1 MKAPFLGV
9 LVLLGALFG
18 SSVAW
23 AQAPDQIPGQAVIE
37 EAQGSY
43 IFVFDPEQVGPS
55 DVPSLA
61 QGLAQEHGAGLRH
74 TFTHALQGFSANIS
88 PAGAARL
95 AENNPLIQY
104 YEPNGVIW
112 AVDQPTS
119 NPNRIQGEAPPGS
132 GGGGPTTPEPP
143 QVIPY
148 GISRV
153 GGFQDVSGLGFN
165 VWVIDSGIDLDHP
178 DLNVGSGVS
187 FISARGKKTADDGN
201 GHGTHVAGTIAA
213 IDNDI
218 DVVGVAAGAVV
229 HPVRVLDNS
238 NMGTIDGAVKGVD
251 WVMANASPGDCA
263 NMSLSASG
271 HWESLHTAV
280 LNAADSGIR
289 FTLAAGNNGYDANNR
304 EPAHVNHANVYTVS
318 AINSSDV
325 FASFSNWGNPPVDFA
340 APGVS
345 VLSTQMGGGVT
356 TKSGTSMAAPHV
368 CGVLTLVNTPGQDGN
383 ATGDPDGNPDPIV
396 HK

>member
-1 MKAPFLGV
+1 MKTP
-9 LVLLGALFG
+9 LLGLLILLGSLFG
-18 SSVAW
+18 PSLTL
-23 AQAPDQIPGQAVIE
+23 AQAPDQVPGQAIIE
-37 EAQGSY
+37 EAQSSY
-43 IFVFDPEQVGPS
+43 IFVFDPEQVAPS
-55 DVPSLA
+55 DVP
-61 QGLAQEHGAGLRH
+61 GLAQAMVQKHGAGLRH

-88 PAGAARL
+88 AEGAARL
-95 AENNPLIQY
+95 AENTPLIQY
-104 YEPNGVIW
+104 YEPNGVVW
-112 AVDQPTS
+112 AVGNTASDQNS
-119 NPNRIQGEAPPGS
+119 VRGDARPGS
-132 GGGGPTTPEPP
+132 GEGSTTPEPP

-153 GGFQDVSGLGFN
+153 GGPQDVNGLGFN

-178 DLNVGSGVS
+178 DLNVGSGAS
-187 FISARGKKTADDGN
+187 FISTKGKKSANDGN

-229 HPVRVLDNS
+229 HPVRVLNDS

-289 FTLAAGNNGYDANNR
+289 FAISAGNNGSDANNL

-325 FASFSNWGNPPVDFA
+325 FASFSNWGNPPIDFA

-356 TKSGTSMAAPHV
+356 FKSGTSMAAPHV

-383 ATGDPDGNPDPIV
+383 ASGDPDGNPDPIV

>member
-1 MKAPFLGV
+1 MKTPFLGA
-9 LVLLGALFG
+9 LILLGTLFG
-18 SSVAW
+18 SSITW
-23 AQAPDQIPGQAVIE
+23 AQPPEQVPGQAVIE

-43 IFVFDPEQVGPS
+43 IFVFDPAQVGPN
-55 DVPSLA
+55 DVPGLA
-61 QGLAQEHGAGLRH
+61 RGLAQEHGAGLRH
-74 TFTHALQGFSANIS
+74 TFSHALQGFSANIS
-88 PAGAARL
+88 AKGAARL
-95 AENNPLIQY
+95 AENTPLIQY

-112 AVDQPTS
+112 AVGKH
-119 NPNRIQGEAPPGS
+119 PNGIDANAK
-132 GGGGPTTPEPP
+132 GGGGGSTTPEPP

-153 GGFQDVSGLGFN
+153 GGFQDVNGLDFH

-178 DLNVGSGVS
+178 DLNVGSGAS
-187 FISARGKKTADDGN
+187 FISTRGKKTANDGN

-238 NMGTIDGAVKGVD
+238 NMGTVDGAVKGVD

-263 NMSLSASG
+263 NMSLTASG

-280 LNAADSGIR
+280 TNAADSGIR
-289 FTLAAGNNGYDANNR
+289 FAISAGNNGSDANNR
-304 EPAHVNHANVYTVS
+304 EPAHVNHPNVYTVS

-383 ATGDPDGNPDPIV
+383 AIGDPDGNPDPII

>member
-9 LVLLGALFG
+9 FIVLGVLFG
-18 SSVAW
+18 STVAW
-23 AQAPDQIPGQAVIE
+23 TQVPAQIPGQALIE

-43 IFVFDPEQVGPS
+43 IFVFDPEQVGPT

-61 QGLAQEHGAGLRH
+61 QALAQEHGAGLRH

-88 PAGAARL
+88 AEGAERL
-95 AENNPLIQY
+95 AENTPLIQY

-112 AVDQPTS
+112 ATDA
-119 NPNRIQGEAPPGS
+119 NRIQGDAPKKS
-132 GGGGPTTPEPP
+132 GDATATEPP
-143 QVIPY
+143 QVVPY

-153 GGFQDVSGLGFN
+153 GYQDVNGLGFH

-187 FISARGKKTADDGN
+187 LISARGKKTANDEY

-229 HPVRVLDNS
+229 HPVRVLNDS
-238 NMGTIDGAVKGVD
+238 GAGTIDGAVKGVD
-251 WVMANASPGDCA
+251 WVMANASSGDCA

-280 LNAADSGIR
+280 INAADSGIR
-289 FTLAAGNNGYDANNR
+289 FALSAGNNGYDANNR
-304 EPAHVNHANVYTVS
+304 EPAHVNHTNVYTVS

-356 TKSGTSMAAPHV
+356 TKSGTSMATPHV
-368 CGVLTLVNTPGQDGN
+368 CGVLTLVNTPGQDGT
-383 ATGDPDGNPDPIV
+383 AIDDPDGNPDPII

>member
-1 MKAPFLGV
+1 MKTPFLGV
-9 LVLLGALFG
+9 LILLGTLFG
-18 SSVAW
+18 ASIAW
-23 AQAPDQIPGQAVIE
+23 AQAPDQIPGQMISE

-55 DVPSLA
+55 DIPSMA
-61 QGLAQEHGAGLRH
+61 QALVKKHGASLRH

-88 PAGAARL
+88 AEGAARL
-95 AENNPLIQY
+95 AENTPLIQY

-112 AVDQPTS
+112 AVDQTTADL
-119 NPNRIQGEAPPGS
+119 NITEGDARPGS
-132 GGGGPTTPEPP
+132 GGDTTTPEPP
-143 QVIPY
+143 QVVPY

-153 GGFQDVSGLGFN
+153 GGFQDVNGLDFHA
-165 VWVIDSGIDLDHP
+165 WVIDSGIDLDHP
-178 DLNVGSGVS
+178 DLNVGFGIS
-187 FISARGKKTADDGN
+187 FISSKGKKSADDGY

-229 HPVRVLDNS
+229 HPVRVLDNTGA
-238 NMGTIDGAVKGVD
+238 GTIDGAVKGVD

-271 HWESLHTAV
+271 HWESLHTAI

-289 FTLAAGNNGYDANNR
+289 FSLSAGNNGYDANNR

-345 VLSTQMGGGVT
+345 VLSTQMGGGVI

>member
-1 MKAPFLGV
+1 MRIPFLWI
-9 LVLLGALFG
+9 LILLGTLFG
-18 SSVAW
+18 PSLAL
-23 AQAPDQIPGQAVIE
+23 AQAPAQVPGQAIIE
-37 EAQGSY
+37 EAQGSF
-43 IFVFDPEQVGPS
+43 IFVFDPKQVDPT

-61 QGLAQEHGAGLRH
+61 QAIAQEHGAGLRY
-74 TFTHALQGFSANIS
+74 TYTHALQGFSANIS
-88 PAGAARL
+88 AKGAARL
-95 AENNPLIQY
+95 AEHNPLIQY
-104 YEPNGVIW
+104 YESNGVIW
-112 AVDQPTS
+112 AVGQTTS
-119 NPNRIQGEAPPGS
+119 DFNNTQGAAR
-132 GGGGPTTPEPP
+132 GGGGDTTATEAP
-143 QVIPY
+143 QVTPY

-178 DLNVGSGVS
+178 DLNVGNGAS
-187 FISARGKKTADDGN
+187 FISTRGKKSPNDGN

-229 HPVRVLDNS
+229 HPVRVLNDS
-238 NMGTIDGAVKGVD
+238 NVGTIDGVVKGVD

-271 HWESLHTAV
+271 HWDSLHTAV
-280 LNAADSGIR
+280 LNAADAGIR
-289 FTLAAGNNGYDANNR
+289 FSIAAGNNGSDANNR
-304 EPAHVNHANVYTVS
+304 EPAHVNHANVFTVS
-318 AINSSDV
+318 AIDSSDA
-325 FASFSNWGNPPVDFA
+325 FAYFSNWGNPPVDFA

-345 VLSTQMGGGVT
+345 VLSTQKDGGVT
-356 TKSGTSMAAPHV
+356 YKSGTSMAAPHV

-383 ATGDPDGNPDPIV
+383 AIGDPDGNPDPII

>member
-1 MKAPFLGV
+1 
-9 LVLLGALFG
+9 
-18 SSVAW
+18 
-23 AQAPDQIPGQAVIE
+23 
-37 EAQGSY
+37 
-43 IFVFDPEQVGPS
+43 
-55 DVPSLA
+55 
-61 QGLAQEHGAGLRH
+61 
-74 TFTHALQGFSANIS
+74 
-88 PAGAARL
+88 
-95 AENNPLIQY
+95 LIQY
-104 YEPNGVIW
+104 YEHNGVIW
-112 AVDQPTS
+112 AVGEQS
-119 NPNRIQGEAPPGS
+119 GGIQANARK
-132 GGGGPTTPEPP
+132 GGGGDSTTPEPA
-143 QVIPY
+143 QVTPY

-153 GGFQDVSGLGFN
+153 GGFQDVSGLGFH

-178 DLNVGSGVS
+178 DLNVGSGAS
-187 FISARGKKTADDGN
+187 FISVKGKKTANDGN

-238 NMGTIDGAVKGVD
+238 NTGTIDGAVKGVD

-280 LNAADSGIR
+280 LNAAESGIR
-289 FTLAAGNNGYDANNR
+289 FAIAAGNNGYDADNR

-345 VLSTQMGGGVT
+345 VVSTQLGGGVT

-368 CGVLTLVNTPGQDGN
+368 CGVLTLVNTPGQDGT
-383 ATGDPDGNPDPIV
+383 AIDDPDGNPDPIV
-396 HK
+396 HR

>member
-1 MKAPFLGV
+1 MKAPFLRV
-9 LVLLGALFG
+9 LILLGALFG

-23 AQAPDQIPGQAVIE
+23 AQAPEQVPGQAIIE
-37 EAQGSY
+37 NAQGSY
-43 IFVFDPEQVGPS
+43 IFVFDPAQVDRNDIPG
-55 DVPSLA
+55 LA
-61 QGLAQEHGAGLRH
+61 QALVQEHGAGLRH
-74 TFTHALQGFSANIS
+74 TFSHALQGFSANIS
-88 PAGAARL
+88 AEGAARL
-95 AENNPLIQY
+95 AENTPLIQY

-112 AVDQPTS
+112 AVGEYS
-119 NPNRIQGEAPPGS
+119 NNIEANAK
-132 GGGGPTTPEPP
+132 GGGGSSTTPEPP

-153 GGFQDVSGLGFN
+153 GGFQDVNGLGFH

-187 FISARGKKTADDGN
+187 FISTRGKKTANDGY

-229 HPVRVLDNS
+229 HPVRVLDNTGT
-238 NMGTIDGAVKGVD
+238 GTIDGVVKGVD

-271 HWESLHTAV
+271 HWESLHTAI
-280 LNAADSGIR
+280 LNAADSGIL
-289 FTLAAGNNGYDANNR
+289 FSLSAGNNGYDANNR

-368 CGVLTLVNTPGQDGN
+368 CGVLTLVNTAG
-383 ATGDPDGNPDPIV
+383 TGWQCDWRS
-396 HK
+396 